1 MGNPYNTRTRE
12 PIVYSRR
19 ENRQRATEAKEHRES
34 SQRPQ
39 RPFESSRHLTF
50 TAMALPKQA
59 EASQTARKTR
69 VQTRS
74 RGQAEEGEQQPSEIV
89 NVDEIPSPE
98 TIPVQSMPILEE
110 IQQPTAEAMNVD
122 MPASGAGATE
132 PGSRNP
138 EGGATREYR
147 SSSES

>member
-1 MGNPYNTRTRE
+1 MGNPYNTRARE
-12 PIVYSRR
+12 PIVYSRK
-19 ENRQRATEAKEHRES
+19 ENRRRATEAKEHSVS
-34 SQRPQ
+34 SQRSQ

-50 TAMALPKQA
+50 TTMAPPKQA

-98 TIPVQSMPILEE
+98 TIPVQSTPILEE
-110 IQQPTAEAMNVD
+110 IQ
-122 MPASGAGATE
+122 
-132 PGSRNP
+132 
-138 EGGATREYR
+138 
-147 SSSES
+147 